1 VNMNKG
7 YLSGYFEGFAAK
19 RLSSVEA
26 NPNTSNQHEF
36 NGVTQLKRLLGLEK
50 QTLNARFLF
59 LIDTEEQRIRA
70 EGFLT
75 WYDSRMNHP
84 TRSEFRLYFPS
95 NDVTSKMDV
104 GDLLIITKSQD
115 NHYNVIVAPAGSTFE
130 SQLIWLFGIS
140 SDISGFESKIFD
152 QHDDIELGFASRFIL
167 EELGLETQDGDDNL
181 LDLILERFGSY
192 FPSTRV
198 FSEFARS
205 TLSDIDPIV
214 DPDLALLTW
223 IEKEEKLFRTLERH
237 IVSKQ
242 LEKGFSDVDDFIG
255 YSLSVQNRRKSRVG
269 HALENHIEFLFKENK
284 LLFTRGGETENKAKP
299 DFLFPGVKYYHHDSF
314 NPIFL
319 TMLGVKSTCKD
330 RWRQVLSEAQRIEKK
345 HLFTLEPGISENQT
359 IEMKAHQLTLVLPK
373 GLHQTFNQSQQNEIL
388 GLDDFIGMVR
398 ENSRISGIFI

>member
-1 VNMNKG
+1 MNKG

-26 NPNTSNQHEF
+26 NPSKSNQHEF
-36 NGVTQLKRLLGLEK
+36 NGVTQLKRLLGTEK
-50 QTLNARFLF
+50 QSLNSRFLY
-59 LIDTEEQRIRA
+59 LDDTEEMRTRA
-70 EGFLT
+70 EGSLT
-75 WYDSRMNHP
+75 WYDSRERNL
-84 TRSEFRLYFPS
+84 TRTEFRLYFPS
-95 NDVTSKMDV
+95 NDVTNKMDE
-104 GDLLIITKSQD
+104 GDLLIITKSQYSL
-115 NHYNVIVAPAGSTFE
+115 YNVIVAPAGSTFE

-140 SDISGFESKIFD
+140 SDIGGFEARILDK
-152 QHDDIELGFASRFIL
+152 HDDIELGFASRFIL

-181 LDLILERFGSY
+181 LDLILGKFGSH
-192 FPSTRV
+192 FPPTRI

-205 TLSDIDPIV
+205 TVSDIDPIIE
-214 DPDLALLTW
+214 PDLALMTW
-223 IEKEEKLFRTLERH
+223 IEKEEMLFRSLERH

-299 DFLFPGVKYYHHDSF
+299 DFLFPGVKYYHQYSF
-314 NPIFL
+314 NPLFL

-330 RWRQVLSEAQRIEKK
+330 RWRQVLSEAQKIERK

-359 IEMKAHQLTLVLPK
+359 MEMKSHQLTLVLPK
-373 GLHQTFNQSQQNEIL
+373 GLHQTFSPSQQNDIL
-388 GLDDFIGMVR
+388 GLHDFIGIVKD
-398 ENSRISGIFI
+398 NSKMSGIVC